1 MQLYVVFKGYAVN
14 WPKLHGNK
22 PIIAKKIKM
31 KKNRAQHFLE
41 PPQGT
46 YINFLD
52 SYDERFPQKVQ
63 LYVVFILKNML

>member
-1 MQLYVVFKGYAVN
+1 MLDSYDERFPQEVQLYVVFKEYAVN

-46 YINFLD
+46 YIKIFRL
-52 SYDERFPQKVQ
+52 
-63 LYVVFILKNML
+63 I